1 MIFNLSLEQYGQNPT
16 LMMGAIIFTLLL
28 IAQITVQALTISK
41 PHQDWRELKLRIR
54 SWWIMVGFFFFSLI
68 IHPNASLFLFGFL
81 SFMALKEYFSLIH
94 TRLSDHRA
102 LLWSYLAIPIQ
113 YYWIYIEWRAMV
125 MIFIP
130 VYMFLLIPF
139 RLILA
144 GETQGI
150 INAMARIQ
158 WGLIAF
164 VYCISH
170 VASLLT
176 LPANDVVTG
185 GGRSLVLYLVFLT
198 EINDVAQYLWGKTL
212 GGKIFKEK
220 IAPKVSPNKTWE
232 GFLGGLFSTMT
243 LAPCL
248 SFLTGFPLPYA
259 IASGFIIG
267 VGGFIGDLVMS
278 AVKRDSGV
286 KDSSQLIPGHGGM
299 LDRIDSLAY
308 TAPLFYHFTNYFF
321 FRVPW

>member
-1 MIFNLSLEQYGQNPT
+1 MISSLITT
-16 LMMGAIIFTLLL
+16 LTTNTTLLMGAIIFGLLV
-28 IAQITVQALTISK
+28 IAQLTVQLLALQK
-41 PHQDWRELKLRIR
+41 PHQDWTELKLRIR

-68 IHPNASLFLFGFL
+68 IHPNASLFLFAFL

-130 VYMFLLIPF
+130 VYMFLFIPF

-164 VYCISH
+164 IYCISH

-176 LPANDVVTG
+176 LPETEVITG

-198 EINDVAQYLWGKTL
+198 EINDVAQYMWGKTL
-212 GGKIFKEK
+212 GKRKIS
-220 IAPKVSPNKTWE
+220 PRVSPNKTWE
-232 GFLGGLFSTMT
+232 GFLGGLITTMA

-248 SFLTGFPLPYA
+248 SFLSGLPLNFA

-267 VGGFIGDLVMS
+267 VGGFVGDLVMS

-308 TAPLFYHFTNYFF
+308 TAPLFYHFMNYFF
-321 FRVPW
+321 YRVPW